1 MIPDK
6 TYIYGRHALVEALT
20 NSPKSIKK
28 IFLAPQFADAEL
40 MALIH
45 KTGVQISPTAGGK
58 VPTGANSEEVRQ
70 GIIGLLAPENLVKS
84 YKEFIDQLDISS
96 STSLILLDE
105 IQDPH
110 NVGAIIR
117 SAAAFGASGILIP
130 EHNQAPI
137 TGTVIKVSAG
147 MAFRLPI
154 VSIGNV
160 NSTLRDLKDRGFWI
174 YGLEMSQEH
183 TTSKERFDAPAIFV
197 MGNEAEGIRMKT
209 RELCDIMLTIPM
221 NPKCESLNVAASTA
235 VTLYAWSL
243 QHPEAL
249 N

>member
-6 TYIYGRHALVEALT
+6 TYIYGRHALIEALT
-20 NSPKSIKK
+20 NSPKSLRK

-40 MALIH
+40 SALI
-45 KTGVQISPTAGGK
+45 KKSGVPVTPIMGNK
-58 VPTGANSEEVRQ
+58 VPGGVNREDVRQ
-70 GIIGLLAPENLVKS
+70 GIIGLLASENLVRT
-84 YKEFIDQLDISS
+84 YKDFIEHLDIGA
-96 STSLILLDE
+96 STSLVLLDE

-160 NSTLRDLKDRGFWI
+160 NSTVRDLKDRGFWI
-174 YGLEMSQEH
+174 YGLEMNQEH
-183 TTSKERFDAPAIFV
+183 TTTNERFDAPAVFV
-197 MGNEAEGIRMKT
+197 MGNESEGIRMKT
-209 RELCDIMLTIPM
+209 RELCDVLLSIPM
-221 NPKCESLNVAASTA
+221 NSKCESLNVAASTA